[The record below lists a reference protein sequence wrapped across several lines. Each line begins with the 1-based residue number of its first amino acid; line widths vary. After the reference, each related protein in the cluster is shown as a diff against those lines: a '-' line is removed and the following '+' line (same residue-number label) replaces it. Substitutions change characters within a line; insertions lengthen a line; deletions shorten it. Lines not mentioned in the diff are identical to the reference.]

1 MLMQRVGLGGKGS
14 GIERGVQDLVRGGK
28 GGRAMYLELHGQQDA
43 WSPLECILEQSFFW
57 HFPTAGGR
65 EGGEAAQFW
74 LRQRFFAEMCSALV
88 ELSCTVG
95 VKMVQCKALVETSRI
110 KLSCTG
116 GKMCTRVALDVWST
130 GEPFVQIWCTAYK
143 CKTGGVEFCVTSSA
157 FCT

>member
-1 MLMQRVGLGGKGS
+1 MGRVGGLKGGF
-14 GIERGVQDLVRGGK
+14 QDLVGG
-28 GGRAMYLELHGQQDA
+28 GGRHVFGVAWPAGCLEPSRVHSGA
-43 WSPLECILEQSFFW
+43 EFFW

-65 EGGEAAQFW
+65 EGGEPAQFW

-88 ELSCTVG
+88 ELSCTDG
-95 VKMVQCKALVETSRI
+95 VKMVQYKALVETSRI

-130 GEPFVQIWCTAYK
+130 GEPFVQIWCTAY
-143 CKTGGVEFCVTSSA
+143 CKTGGVEFCVISSA

>member
-1 MLMQRVGLGGKGS
+1 MGRVGGLKGGF
-14 GIERGVQDLVRGGK
+14 QDLFGG
-28 GGRAMYLELHGQQDA
+28 GGGEPCI
-43 WSPLECILEQSFFW
+43 WSCMASRMLGALSSAFWSRVFFGI
-57 HFPTAGGR
+57 FRPREGER

-74 LRQRFFAEMCSALV
+74 LRQRFFADVCSVLV
-88 ELSCTVG
+88 ELSCTDG
-95 VKMVQCKALVETSRI
+95 VKMVQYKALVETSRI